1 MQNQDSKPE
10 GRFFLAM
17 AMTFGFLFVW
27 YNYLA
32 PKPVTPAKETVSKQ
46 PSTKQEDANTSLRQN
61 QASTDS
67 KGVADQTLK
76 SEKALVK
83 PQTLNTVQNQSI
95 KPEQKTVETPS
106 FVLSFSNQGG
116 GLLKAI
122 SKEHMKVKDGED
134 GVVLLSAT
142 KHHALPLSWVFE
154 INGQVVDTTNMP
166 FNMVYNESEKTIEF
180 NQQLAENLSLS
191 KTFSWQDDSHLI
203 GHAIKINNTGS
214 NPYTLKPRLALAAQ
228 EAAKT
233 EKKRSFF
240 FAPQVNQLSG
250 LAYIGD
256 DVSRWAVSKFGSDE
270 KPTKIPTGGIEWF
283 GFDQQYFLFSALP
296 KEGRWEQLTVKKA
309 EGPSEGVIT
318 AQYPTWSLAA
328 GQQKSYAVDIYAGP
342 KDIEVLKQTKPGLE
356 RAIDLGSWLG
366 PIARPILRFLK
377 FLHNA
382 VPNYGVAIILLT
394 VLVRL
399 LMFPLTQ
406 VQAKSMKKMSLHKPQ
421 MDALKEQYKDDREA
435 YSRELMTYM
444 RQHKINPASG
454 CFLLI
459 LQMPVFFALY
469 RVLYNSIELRH
480 APFFAWINDLSAHD
494 PLFILPVLLGIAMFF
509 QQKLTPTAG
518 VDPAQQQM
526 MKFIPLMFTAFMIF
540 LPAGLNLYIFIS
552 TLWGVA
558 QQYWIQKGT
567 TAVTA

>member
-1 MQNQDSKPE
+1 MQNQESKPE

-32 PKPVTPAKETVSKQ
+32 PKPASAIKENVSSQ
-46 PSTKQEDANTSLRQN
+46 QDTSVEDKNTSLRQKQEVTN
-61 QASTDS
+61 KVDTAKQMPEQD
-67 KGVADQTLK
+67 K
-76 SEKALVK
+76 SLVNIATK
-83 PQTLNTVQNQSI
+83 PTAQQSI
-95 KPEQKTVETPS
+95 KPEQKTVETNS
-106 FVLSFSNQGG
+106 FALSFSNQGG
-116 GLLKAI
+116 GLFKVV
-122 SKEHMKVKDGED
+122 SKEHMKVKGGEE
-134 GVVLLSAT
+134 GVVLLAAT
-142 KHHALPLSWVFE
+142 KHHALPLSWLFD
-154 INGQVVDTTNMP
+154 INGQIIDTGNMP
-166 FNMVYNESEKTIEF
+166 FKMVYNESEKTVEF
-180 NQQLAENLSLS
+180 NQQLAADLSLS
-191 KTFSWQDDSHLI
+191 KTFSWQEESHLI

-214 NPYTLKPRLALAAQ
+214 KPYTIKPIIELAAQ
-228 EAAKT
+228 EAVQT

-240 FAPQVNQLSG
+240 FAPQLNQLSG
-250 LAYIGD
+250 LADIGD
-256 DVSRWAVSKFGSDE
+256 DVSRWPVSKFGTDE

-296 KEGRWEQLTVKKA
+296 KEGRWESLKVEKA
-309 EGPSEGVIT
+309 IGENEGVIS
-318 AQYPTWSLAA
+318 AQYPSWSLAA
-328 GQQKSYAVDIYAGP
+328 GQQKSYAIDIYAGP
-342 KDIEVLKQTKPGLE
+342 KDIHVLEQTKPGLE
-356 RAIDLGSWLG
+356 QAIDLGSWLG

-377 FLHNA
+377 FLHDF

-435 YSRELMTYM
+435 YSRELMGYM
-444 RQHKINPASG
+444 REHKINPASG

-480 APFFAWINDLSAHD
+480 APFFGWINDLSAHD
-494 PLFILPVLLGIAMFF
+494 PLFILPVLLGISMFF

-518 VDPAQQQM
+518 VDPAQQQI
-526 MKFIPLMFTAFMIF
+526 MKFIPLIFTVFMIF
-540 LPAGLNLYIFIS
+540 LPAGLNLYILVS
-552 TLWGVA
+552 TLWGVG

-567 TAVTA
+567 KAVTA